1 MAAFSWQALD
11 QKGRIQKGVWE
22 ADSPRHLRQR
32 LRSDGLNPVSMEEVR
47 GNRSALSGTTTSR
60 EKKRSAVDRRL
71 NPTDLSMFTRQLA
84 TLLRS
89 RLPVEKALG
98 VLSSQSN
105 KRWQQ
110 HLFTAL
116 RSRVTEG
123 SSLADAF
130 RQFPQAF
137 PEYYAATAEA
147 GEQSGSL
154 EIVLERL
161 ADYAEEANATR
172 QKVKLALIY
181 PAVVSV
187 VALLVIVGLL
197 VFVVPK
203 MVETFEHIGQELP
216 LLTRIMI
223 STSDFLQQYGVFL
236 LLGIVLLILLFSTAM
251 KRENFKKRVQRLLL
265 TLPLVSRVIRE
276 VNTSR
281 FLRTYGIL
289 LSSTVSATQGMMIA
303 AHVLGSLPIRDALMA
318 ASRRVREGASIGNSL
333 TNTGYFSP
341 MTLNLV
347 ASGEAA
353 GNLPEMLERAGEGQ
367 ERSLQAMVSS
377 LVGILEPLMIVV
389 MGTVVMLIVLAVL
402 LPIFKMNSMV

>member
-1 MAAFSWQALD
+1 MPAFSWQALD
-11 QKGRIQKGVWE
+11 QKGRTQKGVWE
-22 ADSPRHLRQR
+22 ADSPKHLRQR
-32 LRSDGLNPVSMEEVR
+32 LRSDGMKPVSMEEVQ
-47 GNRSALSGTTTSR
+47 GNRRRLSGTQTTKG
-60 EKKRSAVDRRL
+60 KKSSVVDRRL
-71 NPTDLSMFTRQLA
+71 SPTDLSMFTRQLA

-105 KRWQQ
+105 KQWQR
-110 HLFTAL
+110 HLLTAL

-123 SSLADAF
+123 STLADAF
-130 RQFPQAF
+130 RRFPQAF

-147 GEQSGSL
+147 GEQSGNL

-161 ADYAEEANATR
+161 ADYAEEANVTR

-181 PAVVSV
+181 PAVVSI

-216 LLTRIMI
+216 LLTRVMI
-223 STSDFLQQYGVFL
+223 SISDFLQHYGVFL
-236 LLGIVLLILLFSTAM
+236 LLGVALLVFLFSTAM
-251 KRENFKKRVQRLLL
+251 KRQGFKKRVQLLL
-265 TLPLVSRVIRE
+265 LKLPLISRVTRE

-289 LSSTVSATQGMMIA
+289 LHSTVSATQGMMIA
-303 AHVLGSLPIRDALMA
+303 AQVLGSLPIRDALME
-318 ASRRVREGASIGNSL
+318 ASRRVREGSSIGVSL

-367 ERSLQAMVSS
+367 ERTLQATVSS

-389 MGTVVMLIVLAVL
+389 MGTVVMMIVLAVL